1 VKCNGFTLLEV
12 MVAMAILAISL
23 TSLLGSQSQSLYA
36 ADEANF
42 SMISAFLAQEKMT
55 ELLAQDGYLS
65 DDSGDFG
72 EHHPGYFWRSEVV
85 QSDFSEIETL
95 EGTEDLLARIDLVV
109 HTENERRSFTIS
121 RYVLL
126 GVESQR

>member
-1 VKCNGFTLLEV
+1 MKGYGFTLLEV
-12 MVAMAILAISL
+12 MVAMAILAIAL

-42 SMISAFLAQEKMT
+42 SMVSAFLAQEKMT
-55 ELLAQDGYLS
+55 ELLAQNDYLT
-65 DDSGDFG
+65 DYSGDFG
-72 EHHPGYFWRSEVV
+72 DHHLGYFWRAEIV
-85 QSDFSEIETL
+85 QSDFSEIEAL
-95 EGTEDLLARIDLVV
+95 EGTEDLLGRIDLVV

-126 GVESQR
+126 GLGNER

>member
-1 VKCNGFTLLEV
+1 MKGYGFTLLEV
-12 MVAMAILAISL
+12 MVAMAILAIAL

-42 SMISAFLAQEKMT
+42 SMVSAFLAQEKMT
-55 ELLAQDGYLS
+55 ELLAQDAYQR
-65 DDSGDFG
+65 DYSGDFG
-72 EHHPGYFWRSEVV
+72 EHQPGYFWRAKVV

-95 EGTEDLLARIDLVV
+95 EGTEDLLNRIDLVV

-126 GVESQR
+126 GLGSER

>member
-1 VKCNGFTLLEV
+1 MKYCGFTLLEV
-12 MVAMAILAISL
+12 MVAMAILAIAL

-42 SMISAFLAQEKMT
+42 SMMSAFLAQEKMT
-55 ELLAQDGYLS
+55 ELLTQDDNLII
-65 DDSGDFG
+65 DSGDFG
-72 EHHPGYFWRSEVV
+72 EYHPGYFWRAEVV

-95 EGTEDLLARIDLVV
+95 EGTEYLLTRIDLVV

-121 RYVLL
+121 RYVLQ
-126 GVESQR
+126 GQGSER

>member
-1 VKCNGFTLLEV
+1 MKSYGFTLLEV
-12 MVAMAILAISL
+12 MVAMAILAIAL

-42 SMISAFLAQEKMT
+42 SMVSAFLAQEKIT
-55 ELLAQDGYLS
+55 ELLAQDTYLTNY
-65 DDSGDFG
+65 SGDFG
-72 EHHPGYFWRSEVV
+72 EHHPGYFWRAEVV

-95 EGTEDLLARIDLVV
+95 EGMEDLLSRIDLVV

-126 GVESQR
+126 GIGNER

>member
-1 VKCNGFTLLEV
+1 VKGYGFTLLEV
-12 MVAMAILAISL
+12 MVAMAILAIAL

-42 SMISAFLAQEKMT
+42 SMVSAFLAQEKMT
-55 ELLAQDGYLS
+55 ELLAQNDYLT
-65 DDSGDFG
+65 DYSGDFG
-72 EHHPGYFWRSEVV
+72 DHHLGYFWRAEIV
-85 QSDFSEIETL
+85 QSDFSEIEAL
-95 EGTEDLLARIDLVV
+95 EGTEDLLGRIDLVV

-126 GVESQR
+126 GLGNER

>member
-1 VKCNGFTLLEV
+1 MKYCGFTLLEV
-12 MVAMAILAISL
+12 MVAMAILAIAL

-42 SMISAFLAQEKMT
+42 SMMSAFLAQEKMT
-55 ELLAQDGYLS
+55 ELLAQDDNLII
-65 DDSGDFG
+65 DSGDFG
-72 EHHPGYFWRSEVV
+72 EYHPGYFWRAEVV

-95 EGTEDLLARIDLVV
+95 EGTEYLLTRIDLLV

-121 RYVLL
+121 RYVLQ
-126 GVESQR
+126 GQGSER

>member
-1 VKCNGFTLLEV
+1 MKRSGFTLLEV
-12 MVAMAILAISL
+12 MVAMAILAIAL

-42 SMISAFLAQEKMT
+42 SMVSAFLAQEKMT
-55 ELLAQDGYLS
+55 ELLAQEDYLTDS
-65 DDSGDFG
+65 SGDFG
-72 EHHPGYFWRSEVV
+72 QHHPGYFWRAEFV

-95 EGTEDLLARIDLVV
+95 EGTEDLLGRIDLVV

-126 GVESQR
+126 GVGSER